1 MLLLDK
7 NAEPNK
13 TIFYLS
19 AIVYGLVLR
28 GVTKIENIYLEL
40 QNEIEDNLNY
50 EFFVLA
56 LDFLFLLDRIRVNSK
71 GDIESVH

>member
-1 MLLLDK
+1 M
-7 NAEPNK
+7 
-13 TIFYLS
+13 
-19 AIVYGLVLR
+19 YGLILR
-28 GVTKIENIYLEL
+28 GMTKIENIYLEL

-56 LDFLFLLDRIRVNSK
+56 LDFLFLLDKIRVNSK

>member
-1 MLLLDK
+1 MQNPIRLF
-7 NAEPNK
+7 
-13 TIFYLS
+13 FYLS
-19 AIVYGLVLR
+19 AIVYGLILR
-28 GVTKIENIYLEL
+28 GMTKIENIYLEL

-56 LDFLFLLDRIRVNSK
+56 LDFLFLLDKIRVNSK